1 MHGVH
6 ARLLEYLQ
14 VKEAK
19 RVVHQ
24 YEGEINEGSSPANEA
39 CCRWL
44 RLNYSFPL
52 RICTPSSMQGNDN
65 GPNQQ
70 LWESALDVKP
80 LMNEADHAALGM
92 WVSVVGVAKA
102 WPSVF
107 FLSTMRSHSVYIPPM
122 PLCDSD
128 FVTMNSIFLFLTRY
142 NETVFPSF
150 HLYTLFVSFHADLD
164 RNCPHQAA
172 FRGKRNEESDAPLRR
187 GQNFCFE
194 CPRCN

>member
-6 ARLLEYLQ
+6 ARLLGYLY

-19 RVVHQ
+19 RVLHQ
-24 YEGEINEGSSPANEA
+24 YEGEINEGLSPANEA
-39 CCRWL
+39 LCRWL

-52 RICTPSSMQGNDN
+52 RIRTPSSMQGNDN

-92 WVSVVGVAKA
+92 WVSVVGVARA

-107 FLSTMRSHSVYIPPM
+107 SLSTMRSHSV
-122 PLCDSD
+122 
-128 FVTMNSIFLFLTRY
+128 
-142 NETVFPSF
+142 
-150 HLYTLFVSFHADLD
+150 
-164 RNCPHQAA
+164 
-172 FRGKRNEESDAPLRR
+172 
-187 GQNFCFE
+187 
-194 CPRCN
+194 